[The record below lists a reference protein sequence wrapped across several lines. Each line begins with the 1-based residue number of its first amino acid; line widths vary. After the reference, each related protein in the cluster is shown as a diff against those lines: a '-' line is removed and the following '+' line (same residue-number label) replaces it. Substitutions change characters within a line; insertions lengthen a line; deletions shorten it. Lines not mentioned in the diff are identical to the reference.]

1 MGMIMSYMGGT
12 GEGLASQTLSLVS
25 GALYDQFMKKEVKS
39 FDAFHTAI
47 LDIFNTINMALPG
60 KHYDVPSNK
69 EIENF
74 FKQWNESKEE
84 NKKTIFTDFMI
95 KYVNISKV
103 DNSMMITGIVAPPAA
118 MVAKRSGQSVP
129 QLSAL
134 KVIPDVIFVPTATIM
149 ALIAVKVTK
158 RMSIKKLNPL

>member
-25 GALYDQFMKKEVKS
+25 GALYDQFMKKDVKS

-74 FKQWNESKEE
+74 FKKWNDPKEE
-84 NKKTIFTDFMI
+84 NKKDIFTDFMI

-103 DNSMMITGIVAPPAA
+103 DDSMMITGIVAPPAA

-134 KVIPDVIFVPTATIM
+134 KVIPDVIFVPTATIL

-158 RMSIKKLNPL
+158 RMSIKKLNPI

>member
-1 MGMIMSYMGGT
+1 
-12 GEGLASQTLSLVS
+12 
-25 GALYDQFMKKEVKS
+25 
-39 FDAFHTAI
+39 
-47 LDIFNTINMALPG
+47 
-60 KHYDVPSNK
+60 
-69 EIENF
+69 
-74 FKQWNESKEE
+74 
-84 NKKTIFTDFMI
+84 MI

-103 DNSMMITGIVAPPAA
+103 DDSMMITGIVAPPAA

-134 KVIPDVIFVPTATIM
+134 KVIPDVIFVPTATIL